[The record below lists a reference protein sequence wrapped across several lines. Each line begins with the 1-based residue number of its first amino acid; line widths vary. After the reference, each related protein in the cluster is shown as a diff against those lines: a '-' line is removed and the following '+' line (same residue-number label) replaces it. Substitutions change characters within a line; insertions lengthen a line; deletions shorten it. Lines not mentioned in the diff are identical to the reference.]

1 MDVVLLFPMT
11 PTTSVA
17 NPLQVE
23 TAPKPALPAD
33 IEQSRA
39 NFDLATHLKKLAE
52 EKRQAEVDAINM
64 RRLDLSKLSVDELE
78 ALQLACGSEIAARTQ
93 QVPGDPATENQA
105 GDAA

>member
-1 MDVVLLFPMT
+1 MT

-52 EKRQAEVDAINM
+52 EKRQAEVDTINM
-64 RRLDLSKLSVDELE
+64 RRLDLSKLSVDELC

-93 QVPGDPATENQA
+93 QAPGDPAAENKA